1 MAITDHEGP
10 AWDAYMAVRRT
21 LGIEHGKLMTPEQA
35 EHAAKV
41 SLWLRDDVRQSLGGP
56 DV

>member
-1 MAITDHEGP
+1 MSAETQGP
-10 AWDAYMAVRRT
+10 AWDAYLAVRRT
-21 LGIEHGKLMTPEQA
+21 LGVEEGKHMTPEQA

-41 SLWLRDDVRQSLGGP
+41 ALWLRDDVRQSLDGT